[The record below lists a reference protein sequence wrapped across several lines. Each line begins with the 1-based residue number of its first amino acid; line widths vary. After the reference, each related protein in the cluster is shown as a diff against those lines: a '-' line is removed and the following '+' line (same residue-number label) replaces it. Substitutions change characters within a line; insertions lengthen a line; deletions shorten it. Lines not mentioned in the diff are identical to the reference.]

1 MTSQDG
7 RTGMRAGGRE
17 NDCSRCGAPYR
28 RVMLGSVPTCG
39 CWSVQLVVD
48 EHGAVR
54 PASS

>member
-7 RTGMRAGGRE
+7 RTRMRAGGRE

-39 CWSVQLVVD
+39 CWPVQLVVD
-48 EHGAVR
+48 EHGAAR
-54 PASS
+54 PSQ